1 MIDPESRQAEISSPE
16 RKNPFGEINGH
27 ILAVATLIGLYL
39 CYRLAQPFLPALVWA
54 LTLAVIFA
62 PFQRMLER
70 RISHSNTTAAI
81 TVLVIAVIVVLPA
94 FFVVNRLLLEIV
106 KGAEFI
112 QKIATTGD
120 LRETFKH
127 QPLLSPFSGWIEQQM
142 DLSETFRHI
151 ATWLTNSAAAFVR
164 GSVTQLMGILITF
177 YMLFYFL
184 RDRRKALASLRAL
197 SFLPPGQIDRMFTR
211 VVDTIH
217 ATVYG
222 TLAMAA
228 LQGILGGL
236 MFWILGL
243 PSPLLWGIV
252 MGLLAII
259 PVLGAFIIWIP
270 AALWLASQGEWGK
283 ALILTAW
290 GGIVVAG
297 IDNLI
302 YPVLVGNRLKQ
313 HTALAFISLVGG
325 LIIFGSSGLILGPLA
340 VTITLLLL
348 EIRHKPRKINEPQMD
363 TDEH

>member
-1 MIDPESRQAEISSPE
+1 MDEPEYIQTETSGPD
-16 RKNPFGEINGH
+16 RKKAPGEINGH
-27 ILAVATLIGLYL
+27 ILTAATLIGLYL

-62 PFQRMLER
+62 PLQRILER
-70 RISHSNTTAAI
+70 KIAHPNITAAI
-81 TVLVIAVIVVLPA
+81 SVMLIAVIVVLPA
-94 FFVVNRLLLEIV
+94 SFVANQLLLEIA
-106 KGAEFI
+106 KGADFI
-112 QKIATTGD
+112 QKTTSTGD
-120 LRETFKH
+120 LREALTS
-127 QPLLSPFSGWIEQQM
+127 QPLLAPFSGWIEQQI
-142 DLSETFRHI
+142 DLPETFRDI

-164 GSVTQLMGILITF
+164 GSVTQLMGLLITF

-184 RDRRKALASLRAL
+184 RDRRVALSSLRSL
-197 SFLPPGQIDRMFTR
+197 SFLPPGQIDRFFAR

-270 AALWLASQGEWGK
+270 AALWLASQGQWGK

-302 YPVLVGNRLKQ
+302 YPILVGNRLKQ

-325 LIIFGSSGLILGPLA
+325 LIIFGSSGLILGPLS

-348 EIRHKPRKINEPQMD
+348 EIRHNPRKKTMG
-363 TDEH
+363 

>member
-1 MIDPESRQAEISSPE
+1 MTDPETRQAQISNPE
-16 RKNPFGEINGH
+16 SKKPFGEINGH
-27 ILAVATLIGLYL
+27 ILTGTTLIGLYL
-39 CYRLAQPFLPALVWA
+39 CYQLTQPFLPALVWA
-54 LTLAVIFA
+54 LTLAVIFT
-62 PFQRMLER
+62 PFQRMIER
-70 RISHSNTTAAI
+70 RIAHPNTTAAI
-81 TVLVIAVIVVLPA
+81 SVIVIAVIVVLPA

-106 KGAEFI
+106 KGAELI
-112 QKIATTGD
+112 QKFATNGD
-120 LRETFKH
+120 LCETLKY
-127 QPLLSPFSGWIEQQM
+127 QPLLAPFSGWIEQQI
-142 DLSETFRHI
+142 DLSETIRHI

-184 RDRRKALASLRAL
+184 RDRHLALVSLRSL
-197 SFLPPGQIDRMFTR
+197 SFLPPGQIDRLFKR

-222 TLAMAA
+222 TLTMAA

-243 PSPLLWGIV
+243 PSPLLWGII

-270 AALWLASQGEWGK
+270 ASLWLASQGEWGK

-325 LIIFGSSGLILGPLA
+325 LIIFGSSGLILGPLS

-348 EIRHKPRKINEPQMD
+348 EIRHDQKVKG
-363 TDEH
+363 

>member
-1 MIDPESRQAEISSPE
+1 MDDQESRQVEISNLD
-16 RKNPFGEINGH
+16 RKKAPGEINGH
-27 ILAVATLIGLYL
+27 ILTAVTLIGLYL

-70 RISHSNTTAAI
+70 RIAHPNATAAI
-81 TVLVIAVIVVLPA
+81 SVLVIAVIVVLPA
-94 FFVVNRLLLEIV
+94 TFVANRLLLEIA
-106 KGAEFI
+106 KGADFI

-120 LRETFKH
+120 LRESLRH
-127 QPLLSPFSGWIEQQM
+127 QPLLAPFSGWIEQQM
-142 DLSETFRHI
+142 DLSETIRHI

-177 YMLFYFL
+177 YLLFYFL
-184 RDRRKALASLRAL
+184 RDRRLALASLRAL
-197 SFLPPGQIDRMFTR
+197 SFLPPGQIDRMFAR

-228 LQGILGGL
+228 LQGLLGGL

-243 PSPLLWGIV
+243 PSPLLWGII

-270 AALWLASQGEWGK
+270 AALWLASQGQWGK

-302 YPVLVGNRLKQ
+302 YPILVGTRLKQ

-325 LIIFGSSGLILGPLA
+325 LIIFGSSGLIIGPLS

-348 EIRHKPRKINEPQMD
+348 EIRHDRKTMG
-363 TDEH
+363 